1 MYRGVPP
8 ESRLVSKSPSTRIA
22 HVRLLSSVDAM
33 VALESIYLGELLP
46 TLVTT
51 IRPLSCVDFNMLV
64 KGIPLGKGPQTHFTF
79 KGFRSSVDSIMM
91 F

>member
-8 ESRLVSKSPSTRIA
+8 ESGLVSKCSPTCIA
-22 HVRLLSSVDAM
+22 HERFLSRVDAM
-33 VALESIYLGELLP
+33 VALEGIYLGELLP

-51 IRPLSCVDFNMLV
+51 IRPFSCVDFSMLV

-79 KGFRSSVDSIMM
+79 KGFRSSVDSIMV